1 VTIDS
6 IVISAML
13 FPMAR
18 SIRMVKTVVH
28 KRRGEVRRKR
38 GQPYEAAASYALA
51 AVAKWWE
58 HPCSHFSCLPISN

>member
-1 VTIDS
+1 
-6 IVISAML
+6 
-13 FPMAR
+13 MAR